1 MKTDYRTVRL
11 TGGFWKQK
19 EDLNRDVTIPA
30 VYNRFAETGRIEA
43 FKCSWKEGMPNMP
56 HIFWDSDVVKWME
69 GAAYVLSRENIPE
82 LEEKVEALIDEIE
95 KNQGEDG
102 YFNIHFTVVKPE
114 ARFTNRDW
122 HELYCAGHLMEAA
135 VAYFEATGRDRFLK
149 IAEKYAAYIKA
160 VFMDKTAGPTPAFST
175 PGHEEIE
182 LALYRLYRCTG
193 NRDWLDL
200 SLHFINTRGTD
211 EGEGSGTQYAYGKQV
226 QSHLPVREQFSAVGH
241 SVRAGYLYTAM
252 ADLAGETG
260 DEGLMT
266 ACRRLYEDL
275 VYGKM
280 YITGG
285 LGSTCH
291 GEAFTIPFDMPNDQ
305 AYTETCASIAM
316 IYFAHRMNKIEH
328 DAKYADTIERELY
341 NGMLSGLSLSGDA
354 FFYENPLEIHLD
366 NYKKQGGRY
375 PITRRQKV
383 FGCSCCPPN
392 LNRVLSSLGQYFY
405 AWEGTSVWVNQF
417 GDSTFAADGMK
428 VTQET
433 VYPVNGEIT
442 ITAEGTDA
450 VYIRIPDWCPAF
462 TADRDYVME
471 KGYAKFAGDG
481 VIHII
486 FTMRPTLMQSA
497 VGVYKNLDKAV
508 LQYGPLVYCA
518 EGIDHDGDVHS
529 LYFNTDAAKADWQM
543 EVCECCGLPIFTGSG
558 ARRINHPNLAAHPAF
573 ANYPRPIPQNALY
586 YPLDMTYEP
595 VRLRMIPYHMFANR
609 EETNMIVYLGY
620 GRFNFW
626 EE

>member
-1 MKTDYRTVRL
+1 MKTDYRAVTL

-30 VYNRFAETGRIEA
+30 VYNRFDETGRIEA
-43 FKCSWKEGMPNMP
+43 FKCNWKEGMPNQP

-69 GAAYVLSRENIPE
+69 GAAYVLSREDIPE
-82 LEEKVEALIDEIE
+82 LQAQVEALIDEIE

-114 ARFTNRDW
+114 ARFTQRDW
-122 HELYCAGHLMEAA
+122 HELYCAGHMMEAA
-135 VAYFEATGRDRFLK
+135 VAYYEATGRDRFLK

-160 VFMDKTAGPTPAFST
+160 VFMDGTAEPKPAFRS

-182 LALYRLYRCTG
+182 LALYRMYRCTG

-200 SLHFINTRGTD
+200 CAYFLNIRGTADD
-211 EGEGSGTQYAYGKQV
+211 EPGDTTYCRGTQV
-226 QSHLPVREQFSAVGH
+226 QAHLPIREQFSAVGH

-260 DEGLMT
+260 DEALLF
-266 ACRRLYEDL
+266 ACRQLYNDL
-275 VYGKM
+275 VNGKM

-291 GEAFTIPFDMPNDQ
+291 GEAFTIPYDLPNDQ

-316 IYFAHRMNKIEH
+316 IYFAHRMNRIER
-328 DAKYADTIERELY
+328 DAKYADTIEKELY

-405 AWEGTSVWVNQF
+405 GWEDGRVWVNQF
-417 GDSTFAADGMK
+417 GDSVFTEGGMK
-428 VTQET
+428 ITQTTGYPVDGKIVLQAEGTET
-433 VYPVNGEIT
+433 VYV
-442 ITAEGTDA
+442 
-450 VYIRIPDWCPAF
+450 RIPAWCRKF
-462 TADRDYVME
+462 TANRAYVMD
-471 KGYAKFAGDG
+471 KGYAMFAGDG
-481 VIHII
+481 EII
-486 FTMRPTLMQSA
+486 VDLVMEPVLMQSA
-497 VGVYKNLDKAV
+497 TGVYKNLDKAA

-518 EGIDHDGDVHS
+518 EGIDNGNDIHN
-529 LYFNTDAAKADWQM
+529 LYFDTRSPDWKM
-543 EVCECCGLPIFTGSG
+543 EVCGKCGCPKFVGHG
-558 ARRINHPNLAAHPAF
+558 FRRIDPSAD
-573 ANYPRPIPQNALY
+573 LY
-586 YPLDMTYEP
+586 YPLAESFVETE
-595 VRLRMIPYHMFANR
+595 LTMIPYHVFANR
-609 EETNMIVYLGY
+609 EETNMLVFLSY
-620 GRFNFW
+620 R
-626 EE
+626 

>member
-1 MKTDYRTVRL
+1 MKTDYRAVRL

-30 VYNRFAETGRIEA
+30 VYKRFDETGRIEA
-43 FKCSWKEGMPNMP
+43 FQCKWKEGMPKQP

-69 GAAYVLSRENIPE
+69 GAAYVLSRESIPE

-102 YFNIHFTVVKPE
+102 YFNIHFTVVAPE
-114 ARFTNRDW
+114 KRFTNRDW
-122 HELYCAGHLMEAA
+122 HELYCAGHLIEAA

-160 VFMDKTAGPTPAFST
+160 VFMDGTAGPKPAFKT

-200 SLHFINTRGTD
+200 CAYFLNTRGTCPEED
-211 EGEGSGTQYAYGKQV
+211 DPGKWGARDKQV

-260 DEGLMT
+260 DEALLN
-266 ACRRLYEDL
+266 ACRRLYDDM

-316 IYFAHRMNKIEH
+316 IFFAHRMFGIEH
-328 DAKYADTIERELY
+328 DAKYADTIEKELY

-405 AWEGTSVWVNQF
+405 SWENRNVWVSQF
-417 GDSTFAADGMK
+417 GDSTFEQNGMK
-428 VTQET
+428 ITQST
-433 VYPVNGEIT
+433 KYPVNGEVT
-442 ITAEGTDA
+442 ITAENTDA
-450 VYIRIPDWCPAF
+450 VYVRIPDWCPEF
-462 TADRDYVME
+462 TADCAYTME
-471 KGYAKFAGDG
+471 KGYAKFEGDG
-481 VIHII
+481 TIQVN
-486 FTMRPTLMQSA
+486 FKMVPTLMQSA

-518 EGIDHDGDVHS
+518 EGLDHDGDVHS
-529 LYFNTDAAKADWQM
+529 LYFNVNPAKADWQM
-543 EVCECCGLPIFTGSG
+543 EVCETCGCPTFTGNG
-558 ARRINHPNLAAHPAF
+558 WRRIDHPDHTAHPAF
-573 ANYPRPIPQNALY
+573 AGYPRPIPNNALY
-586 YPLDMTYEP
+586 YPLDP
-595 VRLRMIPYHMFANR
+595 AFVPARLRMIPYHVFANR

-620 GRFNFW
+620 CR
-626 EE
+626 

>member
-1 MKTDYRTVRL
+1 MKTDYRAVTL

-30 VYNRFAETGRIEA
+30 VYNRFDETGRIEA
-43 FKCSWKEGMPNMP
+43 FKCNWKEGMPNQP

-82 LEEKVEALIDEIE
+82 LEAKVESLIDEIE

-102 YFNIHFTVVKPE
+102 YFNIHFTVVRPE

-149 IAEKYAAYIKA
+149 IAERYAAYIKA
-160 VFMDKTAGPTPAFST
+160 VFMDGTAGPKPAFRS

-200 SLHFINTRGTD
+200 CAHFINIRGTEAD
-211 EGEGSGTQYAYGKQV
+211 HSGETDYCRGIQV
-226 QSHLPVREQFSAVGH
+226 QAHLPVREQFTAVGH

-260 DEGLMT
+260 DEALLT
-266 ACRRLYEDL
+266 ACRRLYDDL

-291 GEAFTIPFDMPNDQ
+291 GEAFTIPYDMPNDQ

-316 IYFAHRMNKIEH
+316 IYFAHRMNRIER
-328 DAKYADTIERELY
+328 DARYVDTIEKELY

-354 FFYENPLEIHLD
+354 FFYENPLEFHLD

-375 PITRRQKV
+375 PITRRRKV

-405 AWEGTSVWVNQF
+405 GWEDRTVWINQF
-417 GDSTFAADGMK
+417 GDSVFAEDGMK
-428 VTQET
+428 VTQTTRYPVDGEITVNAENTET
-433 VYPVNGEIT
+433 VYV
-442 ITAEGTDA
+442 
-450 VYIRIPDWCPAF
+450 RIPDWCPSF
-462 TADRDYVME
+462 TADREYVME
-471 KGYAKFAGDG
+471 KGYARFTGDG
-481 VIHII
+481 VIHIS
-486 FTMRPTLMQSA
+486 FTMVPTLMQSA
-497 VGVYKNLDKAV
+497 VNVYKNLDKAV
-508 LQYGPLVYCA
+508 LQYGPLIYCA
-518 EGIDHDGDVHS
+518 EGLDHDGDVHS
-529 LYFNTDAAKADWQM
+529 LYFNTDISRADWQM
-543 EVCECCGLPIFTGSG
+543 EVCGTCGLPVFTGNG
-558 ARRINHPNLAAHPAF
+558 ARRITNPNLTGHPAF
-573 ANYPRPIPQNALY
+573 RNYPRPIPQNALY
-586 YPLDMTYEP
+586 YPLDSCWQS

-609 EETNMIVYLGY
+609 EETSMIVYLGY
-620 GRFNFW
+620 GRFAF
-626 EE
+626 

>member
-1 MKTDYRTVRL
+1 MKTDYRAVTL

-30 VYNRFAETGRIEA
+30 VYNRFDETGRIEA
-43 FKCSWKEGMPNMP
+43 FRCNWKEGMPNMP

-69 GAAYVLSRENIPE
+69 GAAYILSRENIPS
-82 LEEKVEALIDEIE
+82 LEAKVESLIDEIE

-102 YFNIHFTVVKPE
+102 YFNIHFTVVHPE

-160 VFMDKTAGPTPAFST
+160 VFMDGTAGPKPAFKT

-211 EGEGSGTQYAYGKQV
+211 PSEGEGTAWANGKQV
-226 QSHLPVREQFSAVGH
+226 QSHIPVREQFSAVGH

-252 ADLAGETG
+252 ADLTGETG
-260 DEGLMT
+260 DEALMT
-266 ACRRLYEDL
+266 ACRRLYDDL
-275 VYGKM
+275 TCGKM

-291 GEAFTIPFDMPNDQ
+291 GEAFTIPYDMPNDQ

-328 DAKYADTIERELY
+328 DAKYADTIEKELY

-405 AWEGTSVWVNQF
+405 AWEDGTVWVNQF

-428 VTQET
+428 VTQAT
-433 VYPVNGEIT
+433 AYPLNGEIT
-442 ITAEGTDA
+442 ITAEGTKTLY
-450 VYIRIPDWCPAF
+450 VRIPDWCPAF

-481 VIHII
+481 VIHIT
-486 FTMRPTLMQSA
+486 FTMVPTLMQAA

-529 LYFNTDAAKADWQM
+529 LYFNTDATEAHWQM
-543 EVCECCGLPIFTGSG
+543 EVCECCGLPVFTGNG
-558 ARRINHPNLAAHPAF
+558 ARRINHPNLSAHPAF
-573 ANYPRPIPQNALY
+573 AGYPRPIPQNALY
-586 YPLDMTYEP
+586 YPLDLTYQP

-620 GRFNFW
+620 GKFHFW

>member
-11 TGGFWKQK
+11 TGGFWKLK
-19 EDLNRDVTIPA
+19 EDLNRDITIPA
-30 VYNRFAETGRIEA
+30 VYNRFDETGRIRA
-43 FKCSWKEGMPNMP
+43 FRCDWKEGMPDMP

-82 LEEKVEALIDEIE
+82 LEEKVESLIDEIE

-149 IAEKYAAYIKA
+149 IAEKYATYIKA
-160 VFMDKTAGPTPAFST
+160 VFMDKTAGPTPTFST

-200 SLHFINTRGTD
+200 CAHFINTRGTD
-211 EGEGSGTQYAYGKQV
+211 PSEGEGTAWANGKQV
-226 QSHLPVREQFSAVGH
+226 QSHIPVREQFSAVGH

-260 DEGLMT
+260 DEALMT

-291 GEAFTIPFDMPNDQ
+291 GEAFTIPYDMPNDQ

-328 DAKYADTIERELY
+328 DAKYADTIEKELY

-405 AWEGTSVWVNQF
+405 AWEDGTVWVNQF
-417 GDSTFAADGMK
+417 GDSTFASDGMK
-428 VTQET
+428 VTQATE
-433 VYPVNGEIT
+433 YPVNGEIT
-442 ITAEGTDA
+442 ITAEGTETLY
-450 VYIRIPDWCPAF
+450 VRIPDWCPSF

-481 VIHII
+481 VIHIV
-486 FTMRPTLMQSA
+486 FTMLPTLMQSA
-497 VGVYKNLDKAV
+497 VGVYKNLDKAA
-508 LQYGPLVYCA
+508 LQYGPLIYCA

-529 LYFNTDAAKADWQM
+529 LYFNTDPKAADWQM
-543 EVCECCGLPIFTGSG
+543 EVCETCGLPVFTGNG
-558 ARRINHPNLAAHPAF
+558 ARRIDHPNLSAHPAF
-573 ANYPRPIPQNALY
+573 SGYPRPIPQNALY
-586 YPLDMTYEP
+586 YPLDLTYQP
-595 VRLRMIPYHMFANR
+595 ARLRMIPYHTFANR

-620 GRFNFW
+620 GRFSFC

>member
-1 MKTDYRTVRL
+1 MKNDYRSVRL

-30 VYNRFAETGRIEA
+30 VYNRFDETGRIEA
-43 FKCSWKEGMPNMP
+43 FQCNWKEGMPKQP

-69 GAAYVLSRENIPE
+69 GAAYILSRENIPE
-82 LEEKVEALIDEIE
+82 LEAKVESLIDEIE

-102 YFNIHFTVVKPE
+102 YFNIHFTVVAPE
-114 ARFTNRDW
+114 KRFTNRDW
-122 HELYCAGHLMEAA
+122 HELYCAGHLIEAA

-160 VFMDKTAGPTPAFST
+160 VFMDGTAEPKPAFKT

-182 LALYRLYRCTG
+182 LALFRLYRCTG

-200 SLHFINTRGTD
+200 CAYFLNTRGTCPEED
-211 EGEGSGTQYAYGKQV
+211 DPGKWGARDKQV
-226 QSHLPVREQFSAVGH
+226 QSHLPIREQFSAVGH

-260 DEGLMT
+260 EEALLN
-266 ACRRLYEDL
+266 ACRRLYDDM

-316 IYFAHRMNKIEH
+316 IFFAHRMFGIEH
-328 DAKYADTIERELY
+328 DAKYADTIEKELY

-405 AWEGTSVWVNQF
+405 SWEDRNVWISQF
-417 GDSTFAADGMK
+417 GDSTFEQDGMK
-428 VTQET
+428 ITQST
-433 VYPVNGEIT
+433 RYPVDGELT
-442 ITAEGTDA
+442 ITAENTDA
-450 VYIRIPDWCPAF
+450 VYVRIPDWCPAF
-462 TADRDYVME
+462 TADRAYTME
-471 KGYAKFAGDG
+471 KGYAKFEGDG
-481 VIHII
+481 TIHIV
-486 FTMRPTLMQSA
+486 FKMVPTLMQSA

-529 LYFNTDAAKADWQM
+529 LYFNVDPAKADWQM
-543 EVCECCGLPIFTGSG
+543 EVCETCGCPVFTGNG
-558 ARRINHPNLAAHPAF
+558 RRRINHPNRAAHPAF
-573 ANYPRPIPQNALY
+573 ADYPRQIPNNALY
-586 YPLDMTYEP
+586 YPLDPVFEP
-595 VRLRMIPYHMFANR
+595 VRLRMIPYHVFANR

-620 GRFNFW
+620 
-626 EE
+626 